1 MRKHFLILMLMALLP
16 LAGWAEPTAYTD
28 VTVTVGALSKTNYN
42 GSAEASLPVVTVT
55 GKVGAADPDVIDP
68 SNYNLVWK
76 NPSGVAFT
84 TAAGILNAGT
94 YTVEV
99 QAKNEGDTFTPATG
113 QSLTKSFS
121 LGKHVDPVVVR
132 ATSTSITY
140 GDAAPALNL
149 LYTITE
155 SPGRFTTDGGV
166 AALGAPVDM
175 PTFADL
181 NAGNKPFTLVAR
193 SYVNYNVVV
202 EIPTGSLTVA
212 KKSITITTADITGE
226 FTYGDAKPTG
236 LTVENYAAQLVPGD
250 ALTGTLAFDFKKYVA
265 DPEPTETLIEGDLLP
280 AGTYHVY
287 PKGLSN
293 DNYAITWAYDEFV
306 VGRKVLTSAMITA
319 MEAKTY
325 NAAKQVPT
333 LALTDGTLPA
343 PEVDVDYT
351 AAWVYSTDNG
361 ESWGAAPAGEN
372 AFKPAGLYKVTLSGV
387 ATGNYK
393 TPAGAPEEPAA
404 TATYTI
410 NKKALYIKTKNQEK
424 TYNSQTAY
432 VPASNADHLTF
443 VGLEGEDAAVYTGL
457 VVSLGD
463 VDGKRTGIDA
473 GQYPINVTGTL
484 AAALATNYT
493 AQFGSLGKLTIKKKA
508 ITLKANN
515 DQKNYGE
522 VDSYV
527 AGITATNVISNPED
541 ANYNKAKYV
550 KQIGELATGDAITT
564 KPTLKRNSGETASS
578 ATNIYTITPSAVVI
592 KYNGGTPDDA
602 DDDVITTDNYEITWE
617 TATFT
622 IVAGGFTIWA
632 DDKSSVFGSETL
644 QTLTATV
651 DGIPDVDA
659 KKIVFNEG
667 YITTEATAASTRGVY
682 TITIDKTKIDFSAI
696 EDLYD
701 ISKVVVV
708 PGNYTIT
715 PKALKIKAKDQA
727 HILDDAVTAASLEN
741 IEFVTEGVS
750 DDDKDDVIAGITL
763 TFNGANGLTTYL
775 SGTPKT
781 LQDGAQSHGWNGSV
795 ATTDGIWVGAI
806 AIDATVYNGLPNANY
821 TLNAEVAE
829 GAEAKAGTLY
839 VTAAGTAL
847 PLNRNTAAAS
857 ADLQL
862 ADINAKAG
870 KIVDVTFT
878 DDATGHKFSAEKW
891 NTLVLP
897 FDITV
902 TELSRKLGYAI
913 VNTLN
918 TTATK
923 YNEVHFTLTMGK
935 IPANTPF
942 IFKTAT
948 DETINGKTFTGVQ
961 IVKPKV
967 ATDDNKVGVAA
978 DGCTFYGTYGRTFL
992 RKANDK
998 TWINDKLV
1006 TGKTETAEET
1016 GATFLYPYAAFLS
1029 LDDPEARIFIE
1040 DINEDGTTAIKTLN
1054 VETMKAYAV
1063 DGWYT
1068 LNGVKL
1074 QSVPTEKGVYINNG
1088 KKVVIK

>member
-1 MRKHFLILMLMALLP
+1 MRKHFLLLFLMALLP
-16 LAGWAEPTAYTD
+16 LAGWAADPVAYTD
-28 VTVTVGALSKTNYN
+28 VTVSVDWAAGTKYTGVSPTD
-42 GSAEASLPVVTVT
+42 LPGVTVT
-55 GKVGAADPDVIDP
+55 GKVGTAAPAVIAS

-76 NPSGVAFT
+76 NPSGATFT
-84 TAAGILNAGT
+84 TADGILNAGT

-113 QSLTKSFS
+113 KSLTQSFTM
-121 LGKHVDPVVVR
+121 GKHADPVIVR

-149 LYTITE
+149 LYTIT
-155 SPGRFTTDGGV
+155 SAPAQFGTDGGV
-166 AALGAPVDM
+166 ATLGAPVDM
-175 PTFADL
+175 PTFEDL

-193 SYVNYNVVV
+193 SYVNYNVMV

-212 KKSITITTADITGE
+212 KKSITITTDDIANI
-226 FTYGDAKPTG
+226 TYGDAKPTG
-236 LTVENYAAQLVPGD
+236 LTVVDYTAQLVGED
-250 ALTGTLAFDFKKYVA
+250 VLTGTPEFEFKKFVA
-265 DPEPTETLIEGDLLP
+265 LSTETLIEDAVLP

-293 DNYAITWAYDEFV
+293 DNYAITYAFAEFT
-306 VGRKVLTSAMITA
+306 VGQKALTSTMITA

-325 NAAKQVPT
+325 NGANQAPT

-343 PEVDVDYT
+343 PKEGAAKDFT
-351 AAWVYSTDNG
+351 AAWQYSLDNG
-361 ESWGAAPAGEN
+361 ENWTDIADPTAATAFKGAA
-372 AFKPAGLYKVTLSGV
+372 LYKVTLSGT

-393 TPAGAPEEPAA
+393 TPTAPAVAA
-404 TATYTI
+404 ATYTI
-410 NKKALYIKTKNQEK
+410 NKADLYIKTKNQEK
-424 TYNSQTAY
+424 TYDSQTAY
-432 VPASNADHLTF
+432 APANDEDHLTF
-443 VGLEGEDAAVYTGL
+443 VGLQGTDVPVYTGL
-457 VVSLGD
+457 VVSLGA

-484 AAALATNYT
+484 DASLATNYT

-527 AGITATNVISNPED
+527 AGIKATDVISNPEN

-550 KQIGELATGDAITT
+550 KQIGTLATGDAITT

-592 KYNGGTPDDA
+592 KYNGGTPDNA
-602 DDDVITTDNYEITWE
+602 TDDVNTTDNYEITWE

-644 QTLTATV
+644 ETLTATV
-651 DGIPDVDA
+651 DGIPAADA
-659 KKIVFNEG
+659 KKIVFADDA
-667 YITTEATAASTRGVY
+667 ITTTATAASNRGVY

-701 ISKVVVV
+701 IDAVVVV

-715 PKALKIKAKDQA
+715 PAPLKIQAKDQA
-727 HILDDAVTAASLEN
+727 HIVGDEVTAATADN

-750 DDDKDDVIAGITL
+750 DVDKAAVIANITL
-763 TFNGANGLTTYL
+763 SFSNATPAVPVTGTALADGAATSGY
-775 SGTPKT
+775 SGTT
-781 LQDGAQSHGWNGSV
+781 AAATAGVWVNGIKIN
-795 ATTDGIWVGAI
+795 ATA
-806 AIDATVYNGLPNANY
+806 YNGLATANY
-821 TLNAEVAE
+821 TLNAEVAA

-839 VTAAGTAL
+839 VTAAATPLA
-847 PLNRNTAAAS
+847 LNRNTAAAT

-862 ADINAKAG
+862 AAINGMAG
-870 KIVDVTFT
+870 KIVTVTFT
-878 DDATGHKFSAEKW
+878 DDATKHQFKAQKW
-891 NTLVLP
+891 NTMVLP

-902 TELSRKLGYAI
+902 ADFSAMFGYAI

-918 TTATK
+918 TTTTK
-923 YNEVHFTLTMGK
+923 YNEVHFTLNMGN

-942 IFKTAT
+942 IFKTA
-948 DETINGKTFTGVQ
+948 DNKTINTKQFANVL
-961 IVKPKV
+961 IVKPEV
-967 ATDDNKVGVAA
+967 ATDDNKVGVQA
-978 DGCTFYGTYGRTFL
+978 DGCTFYGTYGRAFL
-992 RKANDK
+992 RPDNDK
-998 TWINDKLV
+998 TWINDVLV
-1006 TGKTETAEET
+1006 TGANTDKTAAN
-1016 GATFLYPYAAFLS
+1016 ATYLYPYAAFLS
-1029 LDDPEARIFIE
+1029 LDDPNARIFVE
-1040 DINEDGTTAIKTLN
+1040 DFENGVTAIKELN

>member
-1 MRKHFLILMLMALLP
+1 MRKHFLLLFFMALLP
-16 LAGWAEPTAYTD
+16 LAGWAAGPVAYTD
-28 VTVTVGALSKTNYN
+28 VTVTVTWDASKKYT
-42 GSAEASLPVVTVT
+42 GTAETVLPTVAVT
-55 GKVGAADPDVIDP
+55 GKANGAASGPID
-68 SNYNLVWK
+68 SGNYNLVWK
-76 NPSGVAFT
+76 NPSGATFT

-99 QAKNEGDTFTPATG
+99 QAKTEGDTFTPATG
-113 QSLTKSFS
+113 QSLTQSFTM
-121 LGKHVDPVVVR
+121 GKHETPVIVR

-149 LYTITE
+149 LYTIT
-155 SPGRFTTDGGV
+155 SAPGQFTTDGGV
-166 AALGAPVDM
+166 ATLGAPVDM
-175 PTFADL
+175 PTFEDL

-193 SYVNYNVVV
+193 SYVNYNVMV

-212 KKSITITTADITGE
+212 KKSITITTADITGTW
-226 FTYGDAKPTG
+226 TYGGGKPTP
-236 LTVENYAAQLVPGD
+236 TVENYAAQLVPGD

-351 AAWVYSTDNG
+351 AAWIYSTDNG
-361 ESWGAAPAGEN
+361 TSWDAAPTGDN

-387 ATGNYK
+387 ATGNYA
-393 TPAGAPEEPAA
+393 TPAGTELEPAA

-410 NKKALYIKTKNQEK
+410 NKAALYIKTKNQEK
-424 TYNSQTAY
+424 TYDSQTAY
-432 VPASNADHLTF
+432 APANDADHLTF
-443 VGLEGEDAAVYTGL
+443 VGLQGEDAAVYTGL
-457 VVSLGD
+457 VVSLGA

-541 ANYNKAKYV
+541 VNYNKAKYV
-550 KQIGELATGDAITT
+550 KQIGTLATGDAITT

-592 KYNGGTPDDA
+592 KYNNGTPDDA

-644 QTLTATV
+644 ETLTATV
-651 DGIPDVDA
+651 DGIPAADA
-659 KKIVFNEG
+659 AKIVFNEG
-667 YITTEATAASTRGVY
+667 YITTEATAASNRGVY

-696 EDLYD
+696 ETLYD
-701 ISKVVVV
+701 IEKVVVV

-727 HILDDAVTAASLEN
+727 HIVGQTVTEASLEN

-750 DDDKDDVIAGITL
+750 DADKAGVVGHITL
-763 TFNGANGLTTYL
+763 AFSADAPAVPVTGTALADDAATSGY
-775 SGTPKT
+775 SGTTAAATAGVWVNGIKINVT
-781 LQDGAQSHGWNGSV
+781 AGAYWN
-795 ATTDGIWVGAI
+795 T
-806 AIDATVYNGLPNANY
+806 ANY
-821 TLNAEVAE
+821 TLTGE
-829 GAEAKAGTLY
+829 GAETKAGTLY
-839 VTAAGTAL
+839 VTAPATPLA
-847 PLNRNTAAAS
+847 LNRNTAPAT

-862 ADINAKAG
+862 AAINGKAG
-870 KIVDVTFT
+870 KIVTVTFT
-878 DDATGHKFSAEKW
+878 DDATKHQFKAQKW
-891 NTLVLP
+891 NTMVLP

-902 TELSRKLGYAI
+902 AEFSAKFGYAI

-918 TTATK
+918 TTTTK
-923 YNEVHFTLTMGK
+923 YNEVHFTLNMGN

-942 IFKTAT
+942 IFKTADNT
-948 DETINGKTFTGVQ
+948 TINTKEFANVL
-961 IVKPKV
+961 IVKPEV
-967 ATDDNKVGVAA
+967 STDDNKVGVQA
-978 DGCTFYGTYGRTFL
+978 DGCTFYGTYGRAFL
-992 RKANDK
+992 RPDNDK
-998 TWINDKLV
+998 TWINDVLV
-1006 TGKTETAEET
+1006 TGANTDKTAAN
-1016 GATFLYPYAAFLS
+1016 ATYLYPYAAFLS
-1029 LDDPEARIFIE
+1029 LDDPNARIFVE
-1040 DINEDGTTAIKTLN
+1040 DFENGVTAIKELN